1 MKPVELA
8 NPDVVLTPPPDMP
21 ECGILTAVKFDEGG
35 NRGFVSLWKPSV
47 AEIRAIVQG
56 GCISLAVCGGAH
68 PPVTLGVQDVQGNLV
83 E

>member
-8 NPDVVLTPPPDMP
+8 NPDVVLTPPDDMP

-35 NRGFVSLWKPSV
+35 NRGFVSVWQLSP
-47 AEIRAIVQG
+47 AELRALVQG
-56 GCISLAVCGGAH
+56 GTITLAVVGGSH
-68 PPVTLGVQDVQGNLV
+68 PPVALGVQDVQGNLV